1 MTETTPK
8 LINSELE
15 LEAAKKHYTAV
26 GMVAGTWASFEI
38 QIDNHALELAKIPY
52 GHGNCFTAQ
61 IMGSANKLN
70 AYIAIA
76 QLCGAKRT
84 IEALEFFAKDTVK
97 LSERRNRTV
106 HDPWILGDNE
116 SPHRYE
122 ITAKRKLRKL
132 LVPTPT
138 PKIVKLSTEIV
149 AHIERFISIDSKVK
163 AENRRIAR

>member
-1 MTETTPK
+1 MTETTPT
-8 LINSELE
+8 ELE
-15 LEAAKKHYTAV
+15 LEAARKHYTAV
-26 GMVAGTWASFEI
+26 GMVAGTWASFELT
-38 QIDNHALELAKIPY
+38 IDNHALELAKIPY
-52 GHGNCFTAQ
+52 DPGNCFTAQ

-84 IEALEFFAKDTVK
+84 IEALALFAKDTVK

-106 HDPWILGDNE
+106 HDPWILGANE

-122 ITAKRKLRKL
+122 ITAKKKLRKL

-138 PKIVKLSTEIV
+138 PNIEKLSTEIV
-149 AHIERFISIDSKVK
+149 AHRERFIAIDSQVK
-163 AENRRIAR
+163 AEVAA